1 MNRYALRI
9 LSQKSIFLLFEQGK
23 FDYSYQILFWINLN
37 AIVNYYFDNI
47 YFFKL
52 FCKKSKCCQEDSKIL
67 DQYVYSAFISN
78 IGMMLYVSCWMAQYC
93 YQAKSYKIA
102 DLTGMDHYQTW
113 VIMNI
118 AGASCLL
125 LGLLISL
132 AKIAIDQA
140 ALGYGSL
147 GVSLIGWILITI
159 GMGIG
164 SDTTEFKNT
173 SLDYNIPVSNWFA
186 MTGICFQI
194 SFNGYEHSI
203 QEDDSTGQTSK
214 QVEI

>member
-1 MNRYALRI
+1 MI
-9 LSQKSIFLLFEQGK
+9 LYI
-23 FDYSYQILFWINLN
+23 
-37 AIVNYYFDNI
+37 
-47 YFFKL
+47 
-52 FCKKSKCCQEDSKIL
+52 
-67 DQYVYSAFISN
+67 
-78 IGMMLYVSCWMAQYC
+78 SCWMAQYC
-93 YQAKSYKIA
+93 YQAKAYDIGNLS
-102 DLTGMDHYQTW
+102 GMDHYQTW
-113 VIMNI
+113 VILNI

-147 GVSLIGWILITI
+147 GISLVGWIIITV

-164 SDTTEFKNT
+164 SDTDQFKNT

-186 MTGICFQI
+186 ITGICFQTA
-194 SFNGYEHSI
+194 FNGYEHSI

>member
-1 MNRYALRI
+1 MN
-9 LSQKSIFLLFEQGK
+9 K
-23 FDYSYQILFWINLN
+23 
-37 AIVNYYFDNI
+37 YFDII
-47 YFFKL
+47 YFFQIIL
-52 FCKKSKCCQEDSKIL
+52 QEEQML
-67 DQYVYSAFISN
+67 PRGYAFISN
-78 IGMMLYVSCWMAQYC
+78 IGMILYVSCWMAQYC
-93 YQAKSYKIA
+93 YQAKSYNIA

-147 GVSLIGWILITI
+147 GISLIGWILITI

-164 SDTTEFKNT
+164 SDTAQFKDT

-186 MTGICFQI
+186 VTGICFQI
-194 SFNGYEHSI
+194 AFNGYEHSI